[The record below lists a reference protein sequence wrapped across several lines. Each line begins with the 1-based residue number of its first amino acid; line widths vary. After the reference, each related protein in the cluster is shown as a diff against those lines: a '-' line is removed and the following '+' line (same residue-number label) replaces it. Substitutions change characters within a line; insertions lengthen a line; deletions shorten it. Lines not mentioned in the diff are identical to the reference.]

1 MLWSGRPSN
10 SQRPGTLRA
19 VLWRWL
25 PLLASLAVLAVYSGS
40 VSNFLSGSGDGP
52 RPMQLQA
59 ATISQPQYE
68 PLSENRLQSL
78 EKRLAE
84 LQDTGTTPVEALGAH
99 VTGRWS
105 RRTIMIE

>member
-1 MLWSGRPSN
+1 M
-10 SQRPGTLRA
+10 
-19 VLWRWL
+19 LWRWL

-84 LQDTGTTPVEALGAH
+84 LQDTGTTPRCSCHWEMVLKNDDDRIVHIARIA
-99 VTGRWS
+99 W
-105 RRTIMIE
+105 